1 MRQFDCLFLVI
12 LNYTSY
18 FGFHTI
24 KLHYRGIKLSNKL
37 NDVKKNLLIKNKLI
51 NAGICPC
58 DLRTSE
64 RDRITGISIKGSFDI
79 LDELLSKY
87 PEGKTGD
94 NYLVDGNLFF
104 WDSEI
109 CAWKDA
115 GPIKGS
121 KGDKVMLEKKVTQEK
136 KEILALK
143 ETLGQLVYLG
153 LLF

>member
-1 MRQFDCLFLVI
+1 M
-12 LNYTSY
+12 
-18 FGFHTI
+18 
-24 KLHYRGIKLSNKL
+24 
-37 NDVKKNLLIKNKLI
+37 LIKNKLI

-115 GPIKGS
+115 GPIKGP